1 MSRGTYF
8 VHCRLNSNDL
18 ADNCDNNLIV
28 LDLPGKIDCGPK
40 LVNANL
46 YRRDYYI
53 NASGGGG
60 GGDTSTSDEYVRVS
74 NAVQQA
80 NEDETSSVASSSKKS
95 SSTNKV

>member
-1 MSRGTYF
+1 MSRSTF
-8 VHCRLNSNDL
+8 IHCRLNSDDL
-18 ADNCDNNLIV
+18 TDNCDNNLIV

-60 GGDTSTSDEYVRVS
+60 GDTSTSDEYVRVS

-95 SSTNKV
+95 SLTNKV